1 MNWTAL
7 RITPD
12 TNRDGVIAALFAS
25 GSQGVLE
32 DGQSLVTHF
41 PPDARIDEIRNGVM
55 SADPRA
61 EVVVSSTPA
70 LDYSEWR
77 ASVSA
82 HTVGAITIS
91 PPWLASHSVGAKAS
105 GRDRSIPADAGGT
118 MTVVIEP
125 AMAFGTGEHP
135 TTRGVALLMQG
146 VVREGD
152 VVADLGAGSAVL
164 AIAAAKLG
172 AGRVAAIELDHDAIE
187 NAEQNV
193 RANSVEDRVE
203 VIEGDAA
210 TLLPLLAPVRVI
222 LANIISSVL
231 IPLLPVFRAA
241 LATDGRAIL
250 SGILSEERASFVSAL
265 ETDRW
270 VIERETTE
278 DVWWT
283 VQIAPR

>member
-1 MNWTAL
+1 VTWTAL

-12 TNRDGVIAALFAS
+12 ANRDGVIAALFAS

-32 DGQSLVTHF
+32 DGLSLVTHF
-41 PPDARIDEIRNGVM
+41 PPDARIDEIQSGVL

-61 EVVVSSTPA
+61 EVVVSTTLS

-91 PPWLASHSVGAKAS
+91 PPWLASQSAGVNHS
-105 GRDRSIPADAGGT
+105 GRDFPLAPEEGHTI
-118 MTVVIEP
+118 TVVIEP

-135 TTRGVALLMQG
+135 TTRGVVFLMQG
-146 VVREGD
+146 VIREGD

-172 AGRVAAIELDHDAIE
+172 AARVAAIELDHDAIG

-193 RANSVEDRVE
+193 RANGMGNHVE
-203 VIEGDAA
+203 VIEGDAS

-231 IPLLPVFRAA
+231 IPLLPMCRAA

-250 SGILSEERASFVSAL
+250 SGILSEERANFVSAL
-265 ETDRW
+265 ETDGW
-270 VIERETTE
+270 VIEREITE

>member
-25 GSQGVLE
+25 GSQGVFE
-32 DGQSLVTHF
+32 DGLSLVTHF
-41 PPDARIDEIRNGVM
+41 PPDARIDEIRSGVL
-55 SADPRA
+55 SADPHA

-82 HTVGAITIS
+82 HTIGAITIS
-91 PPWLASHSVGAKAS
+91 PPWLASPDASPVGSARNGPIAPV
-105 GRDRSIPADAGGT
+105 RAGT
-118 MTVVIEP
+118 LEVVIEP

-135 TTRGVALLMQG
+135 TTRGVVLLMQG
-146 VVREGD
+146 VIRDGD

-172 AGRVAAIELDHDAIE
+172 AARVAAIELDHDAIE

-193 RANSVEDRVE
+193 RANGVENRVE
-203 VIEGDAA
+203 VIEGDAS

-231 IPLLPVFRAA
+231 IPLLPMFRSALAPDGQAILSGILREERANFVAA
-241 LATDGRAIL
+241 LATDGWL
-250 SGILSEERASFVSAL
+250 
-265 ETDRW
+265 
-270 VIERETTE
+270 IERETTE

-283 VQIAPR
+283 VRIAPR